1 MIKAAVAVI
10 LIAALRPTVP
20 AAADDASAG
29 TPAPPPPSANPAK
42 LLLGDIGG
50 LRSGLTKLGLT
61 PAITETDEVLGNVSG
76 GLRQGLIH
84 EGLTDF
90 SLAYDFRPEFHW
102 RGNFFVRAYQIH
114 GKGLTA
120 ANIDNL
126 NTISGIEATATTR
139 LFELWYEQ
147 HIGDWLRIRIGQQ
160 SAGQEFLISTG
171 AKPFINSAFGWP
183 TLPGVDLPSGGP
195 NYPLATPAVR
205 FRIDANEELTF
216 FAGIFNGNPAGPGIG
231 DPQQRDASGTSF
243 RINDGISAF
252 YETRYNPG
260 NSPRNGTY
268 RVGTWY
274 NSERFADLRLDTMGV
289 SLASPLSNGMP
300 RLHNGD
306 VSFYAIIDQPL
317 FGGGPDGLA
326 IFSRA
331 MGAPGDRN
339 LVGTYFDSGIT
350 FKNPSKNLFDQTGD
364 IIGFAAAYARIGSAA
379 RGLAADTAAFT
390 GQPYPQRSSETALEL
405 TYQIQLIPGWQVQPD
420 LQYIINPGGGIA
432 NPLMPPRRI
441 KNALIGGVRTIINF

>member
-1 MIKAAVAVI
+1 MIKAAAAI
-10 LIAALRPTVP
+10 FFAALWPTAP
-20 AAADDASAG
+20 AAADDAAAG
-29 TPAPPPPSANPAK
+29 TPPPPPEADPAK
-42 LLLGDIGG
+42 LLLGNIGG
-50 LRSGLTKLGLT
+50 LRSELTKLGIV
-61 PAITETDEVLGNVSG
+61 PAVTETEEVLGNVSG
-76 GLRQGLIH
+76 GVRQGLIY
-84 EGLTDF
+84 EGLTDL
-90 SLAYDFRPEFHW
+90 SLAYDFRLQFHW

-126 NTISGIEATATTR
+126 NMISGIEATATTR

-171 AKPFINSAFGWP
+171 ARLFINSAFGWP

-205 FRIDANEELTF
+205 LRIDVNDELTV
-216 FAGIFNGNPAGPGIG
+216 FAGIFNGNPAGPGTG
-231 DPQQRDASGTSF
+231 DPQQRDGSGTSF
-243 RINDGISAF
+243 RLNDGISAF

-260 NSPRNGTY
+260 NSPGNGTY
-268 RVGTWY
+268 RLGAWY
-274 NSERFADLRLDTMGV
+274 NSEHFADLRLDTMGV

-300 RLHNGD
+300 RRHNGD

-317 FGGGPDGLA
+317 FGGGPDEFA
-326 IFSRA
+326 IFARA

-339 LVGTYFDSGIT
+339 LVGTYLDSGIT
-350 FKNPSKNLFDQTGD
+350 YKNPSKNLFDQTGD
-364 IIGFAAAYARIGSAA
+364 TIGVAAAYARIGSAA
-379 RGLAADTAAFT
+379 RALAADTATFT

-405 TYQIQLIPGWQVQPD
+405 TYQIQLVPGWQVQPD

-441 KNALIGGVRTIINF
+441 KNALIGGVRTTIKF